1 MATRRGRVFY
11 HKFQKY
17 ALVLKKGDSF
27 TRRGSIKLCVK
38 LAAFGTKKRTKAVGH
53 HRTRVSGS
61 KGAFAKQR
69 RVVGTL
75 YKHLNFLSNRTQ
87 ASLCRLV
94 EFTLCYLMVVF
105 LN

>member
-1 MATRRGRVFY
+1 MRCWILAWFERCGDAMGRVFY

-17 ALVLKKGDSF
+17 ALVSLKGKKGDSF

-38 LAAFGTKKRTKAVGH
+38 LAAFGAKKRTKAVGH

-61 KGAFAKQR
+61 KGAFAKQHG
-69 RVVGTL
+69 VVGTL

-87 ASLCRLV
+87 SFFV
-94 EFTLCYLMVVF
+94 
-105 LN
+105 